1 MYRATFH
8 IGLLNIRYWPT
19 WFAFGVLYA
28 VGWLPY
34 RVQMAM
40 GDMLGAVL
48 YRVVPRRRAIAYR
61 NFDLCFPEKTHEE
74 KTALV
79 KGVMAST
86 GKALFET
93 GMAWFWPRW
102 RLDRCYTLEGLEH
115 LTRAKEDG
123 VGVILMAFHF
133 SHTDIGAKF
142 LGLQIQIDGTYRPHN
157 NPVYDYIQHNGR
169 AKHSKRG
176 MAIPRD
182 NVRAMVKG
190 LRAGRIMW
198 YAPDQDYGPKNSIFV
213 PFFGVPAAT
222 VTATAQLA
230 RMGNAR
236 VIPFTQTRK
245 KDGSGYHLTVF
256 PPLQDFP
263 SGDEYK
269 DAELINRFLE
279 KRILEQPDQYHWV
292 HRRFKT
298 RPEGEP
304 DLYKGYI

>member
-1 MYRATFH
+1 MYRASFQ

-19 WFAFGVLYA
+19 WFAFGILYTL
-28 VGWLPY
+28 GWLPY
-34 RVQMAM
+34 RVQMWL
-40 GDMLGAVL
+40 GDLLGTLL

-61 NFDLCFPEKTHEE
+61 NFDLCFPDKTEAE

-115 LTRAKEDG
+115 LTKAREEG

-133 SHTDIGAKF
+133 SHTDIGAKC
-142 LGLQIQIDGTYRPHN
+142 LGLQIPIDGTYRPHK

-169 AKHSKRG
+169 AKHSQRG

-182 NVRAMVKG
+182 NVRAMVKA
-190 LRAGRIMW
+190 LRAGHIIW
-198 YAPDQDYGPKNSIFV
+198 YAPDQDYGPRSSIFV
-213 PFFGVPAAT
+213 PFFGVQAAT
-222 VTATAQLA
+222 ITATAQLA
-230 RMGNAR
+230 RLGKAR
-236 VIPFTQTRK
+236 VIAFTQTRK
-245 KDGSGYHLTVF
+245 QDGSGYHLTVH
-256 PPLQDFP
+256 PPFENYP

-269 DAELINRFLE
+269 DVEVINRFLE
-279 KRILEQPDQYHWV
+279 QRILEQPDQYHWV